1 MTNEATVFK
10 TIDLPGGT
18 LIPFPAVPGERLRI
32 LYGRVWLTEE
42 GNVDDAFLGQG
53 EEVSLHGGGLAVLE
67 ALNPARIEW
76 IKPACSGGSIG
87 ALARRMLTAAREWLR
102 IRRQPVQCAAS

>member
-1 MTNEATVFK
+1 MTNQATVFR

-18 LIPFPAVPGERLRI
+18 LMPLPAAPGERLRI

-42 GNVDDAFLGQG
+42 GVVDDAFLGQG
-53 EEVSLHGGGLAVLE
+53 EEASLHGRGLAVLE

-76 IKPACSGGSIG
+76 IKPVRTRTSLS
-87 ALARRMLTAAREWLR
+87 ALAGRMFKSAREWLR
-102 IRRQPVQCAAS
+102 IARDPEQCPAS

>member
-1 MTNEATVFK
+1 MTNEATVFR

-42 GNVDDAFLGQG
+42 GVVDDAFLGQG
-53 EEVSLHGGGLAVLE
+53 EEASLHGGGLAVLE

-76 IKPACSGGSIG
+76 IKPARTRSSLSTLLGG
-87 ALARRMLTAAREWLR
+87 MFKAAREWLCIGR
-102 IRRQPVQCAAS
+102 APEQCAAS